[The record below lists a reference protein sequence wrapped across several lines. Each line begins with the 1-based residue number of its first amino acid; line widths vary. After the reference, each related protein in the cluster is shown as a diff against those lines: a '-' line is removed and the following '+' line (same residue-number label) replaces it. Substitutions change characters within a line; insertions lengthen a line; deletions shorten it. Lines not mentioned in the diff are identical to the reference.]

1 VINETIHFGSR
12 RDFVFATHGLSQTRG
27 DKAIVDPDLKARLL
41 NELRVGK
48 QIKQDCG
55 ASAGRDEIV
64 DIELQ
69 DLDRDGKPE
78 YLISLR
84 GALQYECSNG
94 STVWWYKKTAGGYV
108 KLLAADTANHNID
121 HFSMKRIYHGGFADL
136 ELVTT
141 QGPFVEGTD
150 YIFNGSRYVVAKH
163 DIVRVP

>member
-1 VINETIHFGSR
+1 MRRYILAFTVIVLFASYGS
-12 RDFVFATHGLSQTRG
+12 AQTRG
-27 DKAIVDPDLKARLL
+27 DKTIVDSDLKARML

-55 ASAGRDEIV
+55 KSAGSGEIL

-78 YLISLR
+78 FLISLS

-108 KLLAADTANHNID
+108 RLLAADTGNHNID
-121 HFSMKRIYHGGFADL
+121 HFSKKRTYHRGFADL